1 MQAASTMFHLLG
13 ALRRAIGR
21 VIIWFFLTGIV
32 AAAIV
37 EGVGYFADGHPN
49 PYHPALLTHI
59 AAIIAGVVLAYAAAL
74 TVLVGEVVRFVVGSA
89 EKAEREIKGEVSG
102 AAKFLDAAV
111 QTVENRERK

>member
-21 VIIWFFLTGIV
+21 VIIWFFLTGII

-37 EGVGYFADGHPN
+37 EGVAYVEAGQKFV
-49 PYHPALLTHI
+49 LLGHI
-59 AAIIAGVVLAYAAAL
+59 AAIVIGVALAYAAAL
-74 TVLVGEVVRFVVGSA
+74 TVLVGEVIRFVVGSA
-89 EKAEREIKGEVSG
+89 EKAEQQIKGEVSG

>member
-32 AAAIV
+32 AAAVV
-37 EGVGYFADGHPN
+37 EGVGYFEAGQKFVT
-49 PYHPALLTHI
+49 LSHI
-59 AAIIAGVVLAYAAAL
+59 AAIAIGIVLAYAAAL
-74 TVLVGEVVRFVVGSA
+74 TVLVGEVIRFVVGSA
-89 EKAEREIKGEVSG
+89 QKAEHELKGEVSG

-111 QTVENRERK
+111 QAVENHERK

>member
-21 VIIWFFLTGIV
+21 VLLWFFVTGII

-37 EGVGYFADGHPN
+37 EGVGYVEAGQKFVILSHV
-49 PYHPALLTHI
+49 
-59 AAIIAGVVLAYAAAL
+59 AAIVIGVVLAYAAAL
-74 TVLVGEVVRFVVGSA
+74 TVLVGEVIRFVVGSA
-89 EKAEREIKGEVSG
+89 QKAERELKGEVSG

>member
-21 VIIWFFLTGIV
+21 VLLWFFLTGII

-37 EGVGYFADGHPN
+37 EGVGYVAAGQKV
-49 PYHPALLTHI
+49 ATLTHV
-59 AAIIAGVVLAYAAAL
+59 AAIALGVVLAYAAAL
-74 TVLVGEVVRFVVGSA
+74 TVLVGEVVRFAVSSA
-89 EKAEREIKGEVSG
+89 QKAEHELKGEVGG
-102 AAKFLDAAV
+102 AAKFLEAAV